1 MICIFCDKYEVQF
14 VHVKCR
20 VSGTDHIRLRLK
32 HEKHTSENW
41 INRNPAA
48 VVDTTSGNVMSIWC
62 EDEYLI
68 AYEPSWIFTDL
79 YSS

>member
-1 MICIFCDKYEVQF
+1 MICIFCDGYKVQF

-20 VSGTDHIRLRLK
+20 VSRTDHIRLKLK
-32 HEKHTSENW
+32 HKKHTSENW

-48 VVDTTSGNVMSIWC
+48 VADTTSGNVMSIWC
-62 EDEYLI
+62 EDGYLI
-68 AYEPSWIFTDL
+68 AYEPSWIFKDL